1 MSTTTV
7 WIRLGWAC
15 ALLTVSMPVSAQQ
28 SPSTDATDLPHLEWN
43 KPVWCMNDAQGR
55 PVRVQL
61 QKDQANR
68 PVYLV
73 APGED
78 EYGKE
83 LSRVSS
89 CNVSGG
95 ETSLVQLKKQGIRML
110 PAIAEAP
117 PGWYRDERG
126 RVFQIHFDMFKR
138 FYLGGGWSPLWDP
151 SAGSHEYQ
159 RARFEM
165 GLVAS
170 WVSTESRM
178 RHTIRALEGD
188 IVLDDVQVRGQL
200 FSYELNH
207 SSVEP
212 LMRVTT
218 FFGTP
223 KRYDGY
229 MDLGFGFRT
238 LGVQMRPHRTH
249 DLADVEWGEAHASF
263 ALWQSAD
270 LLNHVQTNFGM
281 GAGQIMDT
289 SSASKDYRYVLP
301 DASLDARFVLDRAGF
316 HTVSGNV
323 HGALPVFVTGLPS
336 GTVRKRAG
344 AGLAYEVIFLA
355 INDQPLSLRFEGN
368 LDYRTDLPDRA
379 PKWETTAL
387 SGLRFSFWAPGR
399 SDESIPRRTRTGQIA
414 DPKAIP

>member
-1 MSTTTV
+1 MPTKTA
-7 WIRLGWAC
+7 WIRLGWTC
-15 ALLTVSMPVSAQQ
+15 VLLTVSMPVNAQQ
-28 SPSTDATDLPHLEWN
+28 GPSTDAADLPHLEWN
-43 KPVWCMNDAQGR
+43 QPVWCMTDGLGR

-61 QKDQANR
+61 QKDQAAR

-95 ETSLVQLKKQGIRML
+95 DQTLAQIKKHGIRLL

-138 FYLGGGWSPLWDP
+138 FYLGGGWSPMWDP
-151 SAGSHEYQ
+151 SAGSHDYN

-165 GLVAS
+165 GFVSS
-170 WVSTESRM
+170 WVAPESRM
-178 RHTIRALEGD
+178 RHTIRAVEGD

-200 FSYELNH
+200 FAYDLNH
-207 SSVEP
+207 SSTEP
-212 LMRVTT
+212 LLRVTT

-223 KRYDGY
+223 KRYDGH
-229 MDLGFGFRT
+229 MDLGFGLRT
-238 LGVQMRPHRTH
+238 LGVQMRPHRTR
-249 DLADVEWGEAHASF
+249 DLIDVEWGEVHGSF
-263 ALWQSAD
+263 ALWQSDD
-270 LLNHVQTNFGM
+270 LLNHVQTSVGV
-281 GAGQIMDT
+281 GAGQILDT
-289 SSASKDYRYVLP
+289 ERERREFRYVLP
-301 DASLDARFVLDRAGF
+301 DATLDARFVLDRAGF
-316 HTVSGNV
+316 HTVTGNV
-323 HGALPVFVTGLPS
+323 HGALPVFVSGLPS
-336 GTVRKRAG
+336 GTTRKRAG

-368 LDYRTDLPDRA
+368 VDYRTDLPDRA
-379 PKWETTAL
+379 PKWESTAL
-387 SGLRFSFWAPGR
+387 SGVRFSFWAPGR
-399 SDESIPRRTRTGQIA
+399 TNESIPRWNRKGQIA